1 MESDDDGAGPSGM
14 DNDNGLGIYIRSQN
28 NRVRGESHN
37 KLNM

>member
-1 MESDDDGAGPSGM
+1 MESDDDGAAN

-28 NRVRGESHN
+28 NRPRGESYN